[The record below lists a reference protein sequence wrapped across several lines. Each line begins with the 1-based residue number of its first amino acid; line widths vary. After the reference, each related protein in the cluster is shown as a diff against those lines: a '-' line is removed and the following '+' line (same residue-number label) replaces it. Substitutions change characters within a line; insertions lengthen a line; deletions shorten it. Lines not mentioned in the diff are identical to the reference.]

1 MDETTLEK
9 MLHTAA
15 DLRARLDGS
24 VTSETQRAFLQNMLT
39 GMEAAFEKQADQVR
53 AIRTVLPRRNDA
65 GGRATV
71 AYVDRL
77 LGQCDGFRL
86 H

>member
-1 MDETTLEK
+1 MDEATLEK

-24 VTSETQRAFLQNMLT
+24 DMTAAQRAFMQNMLS
-39 GMEAAFEKQADQVR
+39 GMEAAFERQANQVR
-53 AIRTVLPRRNDA
+53 AIRAVLPRRNDA

-77 LGQCDGFRL
+77 LGQRDGQRL

>member
-24 VTSETQRAFLQNMLT
+24 TMTESQRAFTQTLLAKL
-39 GMEAAFEKQADQVR
+39 EAAILAECDQVR
-53 AIRTVLPRRNDA
+53 TIRAAMPRRNDA

-77 LGQCDGFRL
+77 LGGVRL